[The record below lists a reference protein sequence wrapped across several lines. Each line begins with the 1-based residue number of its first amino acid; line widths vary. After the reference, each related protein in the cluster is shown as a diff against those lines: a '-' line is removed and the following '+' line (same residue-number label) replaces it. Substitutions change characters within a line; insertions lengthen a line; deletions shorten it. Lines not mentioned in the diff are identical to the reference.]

1 MATINT
7 GSNPGIVN
15 GNVIWAEHVLPI
27 VYALNGTNDTDL
39 ITLGNFTFNGTGKTI
54 TANIPLIGTQGT
66 FSSNLTASVDLFVG
80 NQASA
85 SLIQANRI
93 TGSVTVFS
101 PQITGSNILA
111 SSTLSFGSLGAIIS
125 GSGSVPL
132 ITHTV
137 TQSTSVGNQLTFGG
151 GTFRD
156 YLFLGQNSPRVGIGS
171 STTVNTASLASGSFI
186 TNLPSFTPT
195 PATLLVTSSDAYV
208 MKVATNTRSQSF
220 AISGSGQV
228 GINTWSPRE
237 ALDVQNGNLAVTNA
251 TTTSGSI
258 FYVENVNGRSFE
270 VTNEVT
276 NSIFTVQTI
285 AGQTIMDVGTNSAT
299 DPYVLV
305 TGTGTPAGANVS
317 SSFTVASAS
326 MALPFLSASDP
337 LPGQTNVAI
346 IATGTAVTLP
356 TATTAGVGRYYLIR
370 NANALGGSDIT
381 VGAGAST
388 VSGIATL
395 GPTSASGYISDGV
408 GIWYSI

>member
-7 GSNPGIVN
+7 GSQGQILN

-54 TANIPLIGTQGT
+54 TANIPLIGTEGT
-66 FSSNLTASVDLFVG
+66 FSSNLTASVNLFVG

-111 SSTLSFGSLGAIIS
+111 SSTLSFGSLGTIVS

-137 TQSTSVGNQLTFGG
+137 TQSVSVGNQLTFGG

-171 STTVNTASLASGSFI
+171 STTVNTASLASGSFVLS
-186 TNLPSFTPT
+186 LPSFAPA

-299 DPYVLV
+299 NPYVLV

-317 SSFTVASAS
+317 SSFTLATAS
-326 MALPFLSASDP
+326 MALSFRSGSTVTAGVND
-337 LPGQTNVAI
+337 VAI
-346 IATGTAVTLP
+346 VATGNVTLP

-370 NANALGGSDIT
+370 NAAGSSIDVT
-381 VGAGAST
+381 STST

>member
-15 GNVIWAEHVLPI
+15 GNVIYAQHVLPI
-27 VYALNGTNDTDL
+27 VYALNGTSDTDL
-39 ITLGNFTFNGTGKTI
+39 VTLGNFTFNGTGKTV
-54 TANIPLIGTQGT
+54 AVNIPLNATQGT
-66 FSSNLTASVDLFVG
+66 FSQNLTASVNLYVG

-93 TGSVTVFS
+93 TGSVAIFS

-111 SSTLSFGSLGAIIS
+111 SSTLAFGSLGAIIS

-132 ITHTV
+132 LTHTV
-137 TQSTSVGNQLTFGG
+137 TQSAAVGNQLTFGG

-171 STTVNTASLASGSFI
+171 SATIGTASLASGSFI
-186 TNLPSFTPT
+186 LNLPSFTPT

-237 ALDVQNGNLAVTNA
+237 ALDVQNGNAVISNT

-285 AGQTIMDVGTNSAT
+285 AGQTIMDVGTSGT
-299 DPYVLV
+299 TTPYVAI
-305 TGTGTPAGANVS
+305 TGNGGGITPALS
-317 SSFTVASAS
+317 SSFNVVSGSISLAFRSGSTVTAG
-326 MALPFLSASDP
+326 PNDVVI
-337 LPGQTNVAI
+337 VA
-346 IATGTAVTLP
+346 TSTVTLP
-356 TATTAGVGRYYLIR
+356 TASTAGVGRYYIVR
-370 NANALGGSDIT
+370 NAGASPIGVTAGGS
-381 VGAGAST
+381 ST
-388 VSGIATL
+388 VSGITSL
-395 GPTSASGYISDGV
+395 GATSASQYISDGV

>member
-7 GSNPGIVN
+7 GSNSGVVN

-27 VYALNGTNDTDL
+27 IYALNGTSDTDL
-39 ITLGNFTFNGTGKTI
+39 VTLGNFTFNGTGKTV
-54 TANIPLIGTQGT
+54 AVNIPLNATQGT
-66 FSSNLTASVDLFVG
+66 FSQNLTASVNLYVG

-85 SLIQANRI
+85 SLVQANRI
-93 TGSVTVFS
+93 TGSVTIFS

-111 SSTLSFGSLGAIIS
+111 SSTLTFGSLGAIIS
-125 GSGSVPL
+125 GSGSAPL
-132 ITHTV
+132 LTHTV
-137 TQSTSVGNQLTFGG
+137 TQSAAVGNQLTFGG

-171 STTVNTASLASGSFI
+171 STAINTASLASGSFLS
-186 TNLPSFTPT
+186 NLPSFTPT

-237 ALDVQNGNLAVTNA
+237 ALDVQNGNAVISNT

-258 FYVENVNGRSFE
+258 FYVENINGRSFE
-270 VTNEVT
+270 VTNEIT

-285 AGQTIMDVGTNSAT
+285 AGQTIMDVGTNGAT
-299 DPYVLV
+299 NPYVAI
-305 TGTGTPAGANVS
+305 TGNGGGITSALS
-317 SSFTVASAS
+317 SSLNIVSAS
-326 MALPFLSASDP
+326 MALAFRSGSTVS
-337 LPGQTNVAI
+337 PGLNDLVVVA
-346 IATGTAVTLP
+346 TDNVTLP
-356 TATTAGVGRYYLIR
+356 SATTAGVGRYYIIK
-370 NANALGGSDIT
+370 NANTSVTTISVT
-381 VGAGAST
+381 ST
-388 VSGIATL
+388 STINGISSL
-395 GPTSASGYISDGV
+395 GPTSASQYISDGV